1 MLHPREIAKTIGN
14 TTANFS
20 AVTYRL
26 LHYRHL
32 EGDEILALTHHRG
45 DFDRKIVLFGT
56 AVCGLI
62 TLTIHNIDNSCHH
75 IRKTNPDLN
84 KIYTNTSL
92 TGWGIRWN
100 IDT

>member
-1 MLHPREIAKTIGN
+1 MLHSREIAKTIGN

-32 EGDEILALTHHRG
+32 EGDEILALKHHRG

-56 AVCGLI
+56 AVCDI
-62 TLTIHNIDNSCHH
+62 QWWINNIDNPCHH
-75 IRKTNPDLN
+75 IGKTNPDLN

-92 TGWGIRWN
+92 TGRGIRWN